1 MNTLGKDTFF
11 KEFNKFQPKETI
23 DSPIEKIDEKTFK
36 NLLNKLYDIML
47 KLDNEQA
54 QRISAYIQTFK
65 NLYHADKLESFMSE
79 EKVKSLISFEITKIL
94 WNNEWIKSSSE
105 VDRNISIPKN
115 VPELDE
121 PKEVK
126 DVKKKAIVK
135 KEPIKAKK
143 TVIEETKKEAP
154 KAHKKTTDQVE
165 KKVQDTS
172 LHGIL
177 EQIKKQQRSSNLQE
191 SLKKYKTLVQKIEK
205 EHSEIHT
212 ITNKISQ
219 IFKKIERY
227 EANDLLKQYPDQIF
241 RDIKSIIN
249 LI

>member
-1 MNTLGKDTFF
+1 
-11 KEFNKFQPKETI
+11 
-23 DSPIEKIDEKTFK
+23 
-36 NLLNKLYDIML
+36 
-47 KLDNEQA
+47 
-54 QRISAYIQTFK
+54 
-65 NLYHADKLESFMSE
+65 MSE